1 MNLSF
6 PGGASVNDGIKF
18 TLHYITVDQIICLVS
33 RLGKGAL
40 MVKFDL
46 ESAYHNVPVHLFN
59 HFLLGMK
66 WCTQY
71 HIDLA
76 LPFKLQLAP
85 FINDSDKVEWT
96 LCILIRSRIPFI
108 I

>member
-46 ESAYHNVPVHLFN
+46 ESANTTMFLFTCLTI
-59 HFLLGMK
+59 FCWG
-66 WCTQY
+66 
-71 HIDLA
+71 
-76 LPFKLQLAP
+76 
-85 FINDSDKVEWT
+85 
-96 LCILIRSRIPFI
+96 
-108 I
+108 